1 MDVGLG
7 EKEIATSRRQGY
19 GRQARGTEGTEGTRE
34 IFNRKIGKIAQSET
48 RCMIAIVPPPRDAGI
63 CGWDDIAIMHRV
75 SPELHTAL

>member
-19 GRQARGTEGTEGTRE
+19 GRQARGTEGTRE

-48 RCMIAIVPPPRDAGI
+48 RCMIAIVPPPRDAG
-63 CGWDDIAIMHRV
+63 CSLPLFLNFDLKKRV
-75 SPELHTAL
+75 RE